1 MRHWGELDEDER
13 AEAIN
18 QAVMM
23 ISVERT
29 ATLEDAL
36 DLAQRAIYP
45 DDEPVL
51 WLETCPIPASRVYPI
66 RCRCGPRHQ
75 PWCEWG

>member
-1 MRHWGELDEDER
+1 MRRWGELDGDEQ

-18 QAVMM
+18 QAVMVLA
-23 ISVERT
+23 VEGV

-51 WLETCPIPASRVYPI
+51 WLETCLIPVQVSPV